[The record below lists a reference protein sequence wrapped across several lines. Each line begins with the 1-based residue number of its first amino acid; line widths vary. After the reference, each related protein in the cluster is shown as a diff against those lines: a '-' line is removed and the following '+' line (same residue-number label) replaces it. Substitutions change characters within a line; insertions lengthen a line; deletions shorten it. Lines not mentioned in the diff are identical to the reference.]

1 MILYSASAPTTL
13 TFLLRP
19 AGLVPVAE
27 NGVIRYQDKDTG
39 ETVLTTSPF
48 YIYDSAETPHGYI
61 DTDFSLEE
69 LTGGIYMLTVTLDAA
84 YLATEGLTYPIYVDP
99 SVYYASTGDVET
111 TAVYS
116 GSTMLN
122 QPCGNELYHYVGYRE
137 MPYSQGRMLVR
148 LNALKDNVLFRS
160 LSADQ
165 VTSVTL
171 NLMSAGGGGSSST
184 VIMAYQFTG
193 ADSWTPTGATFSG
206 VQASSYALPYCGTTM
221 APDDSVCSLNVTSIA
236 EGWLGFTE
244 EATTKAS
251 QGIILLN
258 SNSVYPEFSRCFYG
272 SQSFTGVL
280 PTVTVT
286 YTPTIQDGTYYIR
299 NSATETYMK
308 KGGTTEGSSVLTDS
322 FDVDESKWIV
332 TLQSTGYYTIKSAS
346 CDLYLGIAAG
356 DSTGTSSVRLN
367 DTTGRSSQWA
377 ILPMAN
383 GNYVLMANPV
393 ASNSNG
399 VITRALGVTE
409 ADSEVGQYAKSN
421 DENEKKYEEWELY
434 TYHYTLNIEVMYE
447 EAFADRFS
455 NPISQITNAMA
466 VTQDKFLTEFGIL
479 IKYSAPVEF
488 KSLADECN
496 DTMNP
501 DIIPQGMEKYE
512 MGCPHFDE
520 NECMNSYIDTLY
532 EAHHKNVYN
541 IVFAEDEPDISVST
555 KIYFLGNEICSA
567 DNHESSP
574 NGLSWK
580 QLGIIAISNYGSSN
594 DDFNR
599 TVLHEIGHW
608 YYAPDHYNINCPST
622 DDKNDGL
629 PEDIYS
635 SDCIYGENKSR
646 SWVLEDMEIC
656 EGCRREILKKVSRFN
671 HE

>member
-1 MILYSASAPTTL
+1 MKKRTL
-13 TFLLRP
+13 KAIGFLMTLVMLF
-19 AGLVPVAE
+19 GLVTAYP
-27 NGVIRYQDKDTG
+27 TM
-39 ETVLTTSPF
+39 
-48 YIYDSAETPHGYI
+48 SAEEP
-61 DTDFSLEE
+61 
-69 LTGGIYMLTVTLDAA
+69 VLDAEQLLPDA
-84 YLATEGLTYPIYVDP
+84 MQEVTVPAEPSLPTEI
-99 SVYYASTGDVET
+99 
-111 TAVYS
+111 
-116 GSTMLN
+116 
-122 QPCGNELYHYVGYRE
+122 
-137 MPYSQGRMLVR
+137 
-148 LNALKDNVLFRS
+148 
-160 LSADQ
+160 
-165 VTSVTL
+165 
-171 NLMSAGGGGSSST
+171 
-184 VIMAYQFTG
+184 
-193 ADSWTPTGATFSG
+193 PT
-206 VQASSYALPYCGTTM
+206 
-221 APDDSVCSLNVTSIA
+221 D
-236 EGWLGFTE
+236 
-244 EATTKAS
+244 KAS

-258 SNSVYPEFSRCFYG
+258 SNSVYPEFSRRFYG

-299 NSATETYMK
+299 NFATEAYMRT
-308 KGGTTEGSSVLTDS
+308 GGTTEGSDVITDS
-322 FDVDESKWIV
+322 FDADASKWTI
-332 TLQSTGYYTIKSAS
+332 TLQSNGYYTIKTAS
-346 CDLYLGIAAG
+346 QNLYLGIDANDTA
-356 DSTGTSSVRLN
+356 GTSTVRLN
-367 DTTGRSSQWA
+367 NTTGRGSQWA
-377 ILPMAN
+377 ILPMSN
-383 GNYVLMANPV
+383 GNYALMAQPV

-399 VITRALGVTE
+399 VITRVLGVTE
-409 ADSEVGQYAKSN
+409 TDSEVGQYAGTDDGN
-421 DENEKKYEEWELY
+421 DVTGYIEWGLF
-434 TYHYTLNIEVMYE
+434 TYDYTLNIEVVYE

-580 QLGIIAISNYGSSN
+580 LLGITAISNYGSSN

-656 EGCRREILKKVSRFN
+656 EGCRREILKKASLFN